1 VLDSRFLLLQTQ
13 RGRHAR
19 HDLRKPR
26 QAVAQWSKPPTAI
39 LRPFSISAT
48 RITDASARSRA
59 FKGLAE
65 LEHYHLHGMLYPV
78 NGTQQSLWSNLGM
91 LLAEHNMS
99 VLALHKRL
107 QEKGVS
113 VNLKSLYR
121 LAGSQPLQK
130 FDARIVKPICFV
142 LGVDLSELISL
153 EKPKLGLLK
162 LDPVTQARITNLLDK
177 NNQGTIT
184 KRERAELERLVDK
197 AEKIS
202 LHNARAL
209 IEYRRHRADRTEGT
223 GMGRKRR
230 SGKESEAAILA

>member
-1 VLDSRFLLLQTQ
+1 MAQSSQPPKGNRARLPCLGDADNTRFPPGLQKVL
-13 RGRHAR
+13 A
-19 HDLRKPR
+19 P
-26 QAVAQWSKPPTAI
+26 
-39 LRPFSISAT
+39 
-48 RITDASARSRA
+48 
-59 FKGLAE
+59 
-65 LEHYHLHGMLYPV
+65 LECYQLNGMLYPV

-121 LAGSQPLQK
+121 LASSQPLQK

-153 EKPKLGLLK
+153 EKPKLSLLK

-209 IEYRRHRADRTEGT
+209 VEYRQQRADRTEGT
-223 GMGRKRR
+223 VMGRKRR
-230 SGKESEAAILA
+230 SGRESEAAILA

>member
-1 VLDSRFLLLQTQ
+1 LDI
-13 RGRHAR
+13 R
-19 HDLRKPR
+19 HDLCKRTW
-26 QAVAQWSKPPTAI
+26 A
-39 LRPFSISAT
+39 ISAT
-48 RITDASARSRA
+48 QITDDFGREFLER
-59 FKGLAE
+59 LAE
-65 LEHYHLHGMLYPV
+65 LEYYHLNGTIYPV
-78 NGTQQSLWSNLGM
+78 DGTQESLWSNLGM

-121 LAGSQPLQK
+121 LAVSQPLQK
-130 FDARIVKPICFV
+130 FDARIVKPICLV
-142 LGVDLSELISL
+142 LGIDLSELISL
-153 EKPKLGLLK
+153 EKPELSLLK
-162 LDPVTQARITNLLDK
+162 LDPVTQARITKLLDK
-177 NNQGTIT
+177 SNLGTIT

-209 IEYRRHRADRTEGT
+209 VEYRRRRADRTEGT
-223 GMGRKRR
+223 GIGRKRR

>member
-1 VLDSRFLLLQTQ
+1 
-13 RGRHAR
+13 
-19 HDLRKPR
+19 
-26 QAVAQWSKPPTAI
+26 
-39 LRPFSISAT
+39 
-48 RITDASARSRA
+48 
-59 FKGLAE
+59 
-65 LEHYHLHGMLYPV
+65 M
-78 NGTQQSLWSNLGM
+78 WSNLGM

-142 LGVDLSELISL
+142 LGIGLSELISL
-153 EKPKLGLLK
+153 EKPELSLLK
-162 LDPVTQARITNLLDK
+162 LDPVTQARITTLLDK

-184 KRERAELERLVDK
+184 KTERAELERLVDK
-197 AEKIS
+197 AERIS

-209 IEYRRHRADRTEGT
+209 VEYRRRRADRTEGT
-223 GMGRKRR
+223 GRGLKHRP
-230 SGKESEAAILA
+230 GKESEAAIPA

>member
-1 VLDSRFLLLQTQ
+1 MFAVRAVIVALPLGLALRQSGVDSRHRRGKRRIFARLPYPGDKGQQRLLPGQKPSRELDVLDY
-13 RGRHAR
+13 
-19 HDLRKPR
+19 
-26 QAVAQWSKPPTAI
+26 
-39 LRPFSISAT
+39 
-48 RITDASARSRA
+48 
-59 FKGLAE
+59 
-65 LEHYHLHGMLYPV
+65 YHLHGTVFLV
-78 NGTQQSLWSNLGM
+78 NGTQQLLWSNLGM
-91 LLAEHNMS
+91 LLAEDNMS
-99 VLALHKRL
+99 VLGLHKRL

-130 FDARIVKPICFV
+130 FDARIVKPICLV

-153 EKPKLGLLK
+153 EEPTLSLLK
-162 LDPVTQARITNLLDK
+162 LDPVTQARITGLLDK

-209 IEYRRHRADRTEGT
+209 VEYRRRRADKRE
-223 GMGRKRR
+223 RR
-230 SGKESEAAILA
+230 SAKESESALQA

>member
-1 VLDSRFLLLQTQ
+1 
-13 RGRHAR
+13 
-19 HDLRKPR
+19 
-26 QAVAQWSKPPTAI
+26 
-39 LRPFSISAT
+39 
-48 RITDASARSRA
+48 
-59 FKGLAE
+59 
-65 LEHYHLHGMLYPV
+65 MLYPV

-130 FDARIVKPICFV
+130 FDARIVKPICLV
-142 LGVDLSELISL
+142 LGIDLSELIPL
-153 EKPKLGLLK
+153 EKPELSLLK
-162 LDPVTQARITNLLDK
+162 LEPVTQARITNLLDK

-209 IEYRRHRADRTEGT
+209 VEYRRRRADRTEGKAA
-223 GMGRKRR
+223 GPKRR

>member
-1 VLDSRFLLLQTQ
+1 VS
-13 RGRHAR
+13 
-19 HDLRKPR
+19 
-26 QAVAQWSKPPTAI
+26 
-39 LRPFSISAT
+39 
-48 RITDASARSRA
+48 
-59 FKGLAE
+59 
-65 LEHYHLHGMLYPV
+65 
-78 NGTQQSLWSNLGM
+78 GTQQSLWSNLGM

-130 FDARIVKPICFV
+130 IDARIVKPIC
-142 LGVDLSELISL
+142 LLMGVDLSELIPL
-153 EKPKLGLLK
+153 EKPQVSLLK
-162 LDPVTQARITNLLDK
+162 LDLLTQARITTLLDR

-184 KRERAELERLVDK
+184 KKERSELERLVDK

-209 IEYRRHRADRTEGT
+209 VEYRRRKADK
-223 GMGRKRR
+223 RKRP
-230 SGKESEAAILA
+230 SGKKSEATLLV

>member
-1 VLDSRFLLLQTQ
+1 MR
-13 RGRHAR
+13 
-19 HDLRKPR
+19 
-26 QAVAQWSKPPTAI
+26 
-39 LRPFSISAT
+39 
-48 RITDASARSRA
+48 
-59 FKGLAE
+59 
-65 LEHYHLHGMLYPV
+65 
-78 NGTQQSLWSNLGM
+78 QSLWSNLGM

-130 FDARIVKPICFV
+130 IDARIVKPICLV
-142 LGVDLSELISL
+142 LGVDLSELIPL
-153 EKPKLGLLK
+153 EKPQVSLLK
-162 LDPVTQARITNLLDK
+162 LDPLTQARITTLLDK

-184 KRERAELERLVDK
+184 KKERSELERLVNK

-209 IEYRRHRADRTEGT
+209 VEYRRRRAD
-223 GMGRKRR
+223 KREPR
-230 SGKESEAAILA
+230 SGKKSEATLLA

>member
-1 VLDSRFLLLQTQ
+1 VD
-13 RGRHAR
+13 
-19 HDLRKPR
+19 
-26 QAVAQWSKPPTAI
+26 
-39 LRPFSISAT
+39 
-48 RITDASARSRA
+48 
-59 FKGLAE
+59 
-65 LEHYHLHGMLYPV
+65 
-78 NGTQQSLWSNLGM
+78 GTQVSLWSNLGM
-91 LLAEHNMS
+91 LLAEHNTS

-130 FDARIVKPICFV
+130 FDARIVKPICLV
-142 LGVDLSELISL
+142 LGIGLSELISL
-153 EKPKLGLLK
+153 EKPELSLLK

-197 AEKIS
+197 AERIS

-209 IEYRRHRADRTEGT
+209 VEYRRRRADRTEGT
-223 GMGRKRR
+223 GMGLKHRP
-230 SGKESEAAILA
+230 GKESEAAIPA